1 MPEVR
6 GTGRGLQAWGLMM
19 TRERYPPLRAGQDLK
34 IVWRVTGSGPLR
46 LTAFDPGGAEHDVV
60 WGPEAHGGS
69 SFERPG
75 DEWGAG
81 YRLGE
86 PGCWRLRLARG
97 AATADVWLRVT
108 T

>member
-1 MPEVR
+1 VR
-6 GTGRGLQAWGLMM
+6 GTGHGLQAWGLIFS
-19 TRERYPPLRAGQDLK
+19 RKRYPPLRAGQELK

-46 LTAFDPGGAEHDVV
+46 LAVSDPGGAERALV
-60 WGPEAHGGS
+60 WGPEPHGGS
-69 SFERPG
+69 TYRRPG

-81 YRLGE
+81 YRLDR

-108 T
+108 A